1 MLLTHDV
8 MSILL
13 EARKLTA
20 ERGQRELF
28 KDISFSVPA
37 GEALHVVGANGSGK
51 TTLMRILAG
60 LVRHGFQ
67 GRVDRNSPMFYMG
80 HQSALKGHLTV
91 LENLSLDLSGWS
103 APSRELILNVL
114 SQLDLKYFIDS
125 FVNTLSIGQ
134 QRKVGLARIFLTEH
148 PLWLLDEPFTSL
160 DKSAI
165 SKIEDCIQ
173 NHLLSGGAIV
183 MTSHHDISLS
193 SAKMKVVELG
203 ARE

>member
-1 MLLTHDV
+1 
-8 MSILL
+8 
-13 EARKLTA
+13 
-20 ERGQRELF
+20 
-28 KDISFSVPA
+28 
-37 GEALHVVGANGSGK
+37 
-51 TTLMRILAG
+51 
-60 LVRHGFQ
+60 
-67 GRVDRNSPMFYMG
+67 MFYMG

-165 SKIEDCIQ
+165 SKIEDFIQ

>member
-13 EARKLTA
+13 EARELTA
-20 ERGQRELF
+20 QRGQRELF
-28 KDISFSVPA
+28 KDISFSVSA

-51 TTLMRILAG
+51 TTLIRILAG

-103 APSRELILNVL
+103 SR
-114 SQLDLKYFIDS
+114 
-125 FVNTLSIGQ
+125 
-134 QRKVGLARIFLTEH
+134 
-148 PLWLLDEPFTSL
+148 PLRPF
-160 DKSAI
+160 
-165 SKIEDCIQ
+165 
-173 NHLLSGGAIV
+173 
-183 MTSHHDISLS
+183 SLS
-193 SAKMKVVELG
+193 SFLCAFSTSCGGTTASANEFRL
-203 ARE
+203 